1 MSPPAPL
8 FPITAMAMHNAVASD
23 LGGVLEALR
32 DGRSGLAP
40 LARLEG
46 VVGLHGRCGSLDA
59 LPPALAPYDT
69 RQARLAAQSLAP
81 MLGDVERATRK
92 WGASRVGIVLGTSTG
107 GVLATEQAWVRGGAP
122 APGFDLERHHSVGAT
137 AEVVRAMTGA
147 RGPSYIVSTACSSSA
162 KAFASARRLL
172 AADVVDAVLVG
183 GVDTLCELTLRGFAA
198 LELVSAG
205 GCRPFARGRDGLSLG
220 EGGAFALVERRGD
233 AAVVLG
239 PVGESCDAHHM
250 SAPHPEG
257 DGAAR
262 AILAAL
268 ASAGLAAAQ
277 IGFVNAHATGTALN
291 DAAEARALVRIFGAS
306 LPVVAT
312 KSFTGHL
319 LGAAGATEVV
329 LTACALAEGWVPGS
343 AASVPIDDA
352 LGIDVVCSTRA
363 LECDWAISTSFAF
376 GGSNAAVVVG
386 LA

>member
-1 MSPPAPL
+1 MSPRAPL
-8 FPITAMAMHNAVASD
+8 FPITAMALHNAVAPEI
-23 LGGVLEALR
+23 GGVLEALR
-32 DGRSGLAP
+32 AGRGGLAP
-40 LARLEG
+40 LADLDG
-46 VVGLHGRCGSLDA
+46 VVGLHGRCGSLEA
-59 LPPALAPYDT
+59 LPHSLAGFDT

-81 MLGDVERATRK
+81 ILGDVERATRK
-92 WGASRVGIVLGTSTG
+92 WGASRVGVVLGTSTG
-107 GVLATEQAWVRGGAP
+107 GVLATERAWVRDGSP
-122 APGFDLERHHSVGAT
+122 AIGFDLERHHSVGAT
-137 AEVVRAMTGA
+137 ADVVRMLAGA
-147 RGPSYIVSTACSSSA
+147 RGPSHVVSTACSSSA

-198 LELVSAG
+198 LELVSPG
-205 GCRPFARGRDGLSLG
+205 GCRPFAAGRDGLSLG

-250 SAPHPEG
+250 SAPHPAG

-268 ASAGLAAAQ
+268 ASAELGAAE

-291 DAAEARALVRIFGAS
+291 DAAEAQAIVRIFGAS

-343 AASVPIDDA
+343 AASVPVDPS

-363 LECDWAISTSFAF
+363 IECDWAISTSFAF
-376 GGSNAAVVVG
+376 GGSNAAVIVG